1 MAKQN
6 TKDMGLVL
14 NTQRYSVHDGHG
26 IRTLIFLMGCPLNC
40 PWCSNPESQGP
51 VQQIIWN
58 KNGVKET
65 LGEWRTVDDV
75 VEEVMRDQIFYDA
88 SGGGVTLSGGE
99 VLVQYEFA
107 EKLLKRFYTLG
118 VSTAIETTGALQVDR
133 IKKLLPYLDQVLFDL
148 KIMDSTE
155 GRSVIGYNID
165 TVKEN
170 FEAALA
176 ASHVKVTPRVPLIP
190 EYTAVD
196 NNLSEIAEYL
206 KSVGV
211 SEVHLLPFHQYG
223 SQKYKYL
230 EREYTMEDVDTLEQ
244 EQIKEFR
251 EIFEKRGITTN
262 ISGLE

>member
-1 MAKQN
+1 MTKQH

-51 VQQIIWN
+51 VRQVTWN
-58 KNGVKET
+58 KDGVQET

-75 VEEVMRDQIFYDA
+75 VDEVMRDQVFYDA

-107 EKLLKRFYTLG
+107 EQLLKRFYTLG
-118 VSTAIETTGALQVDR
+118 VSTAIETTGALQVER
-133 IKKLLPYLDQVLFDL
+133 IERLLPYLDQVLFDL
-148 KIMDSTE
+148 KIMDSAQ
-155 GRSVIGYNID
+155 GRSVIGYNIE

-176 ASHVKVTPRVPLIP
+176 AKHVKVTPRVPLIP

-196 NNLSEIAEYL
+196 NNLSDIAKYL
-206 KSVGV
+206 VTVGV
-211 SEVHLLPFHQYG
+211 DEVHLLPFHQYG
-223 SQKYKYL
+223 SQKYNYL
-230 EREYTMEDVDTLEQ
+230 EREYTMKDVDTLEQ
-244 EQIKEFR
+244 EQIKAFR
-251 EIFEKRGITTN
+251 EIFESRGVRTN
-262 ISGLE
+262 VSGLD